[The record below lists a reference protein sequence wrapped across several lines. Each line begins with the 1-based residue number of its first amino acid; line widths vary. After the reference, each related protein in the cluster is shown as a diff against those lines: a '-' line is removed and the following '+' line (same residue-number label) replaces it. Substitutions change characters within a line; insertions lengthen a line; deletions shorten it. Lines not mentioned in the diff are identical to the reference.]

1 MVPHCVRQEET
12 EGAPNLPWKRQTC
25 EMKKSPS
32 YLGWAVLVGFFFGG
46 WGLGTVVGWGGGG
59 MGVL

>member
-1 MVPHCVRQEET
+1 MRQEET
-12 EGAPNLPWKRQTC
+12 KGAPNLPWKRQMC

-32 YLGWAVLVGFFFGG
+32 YLGWAVLEGFFGG